1 MTVEHSQRIERERER
16 VAEMV
21 KEINTVIERLQQI
34 LTETITNMDRT
45 GTKRERERERE
56 RETKIEMNKER
67 PGVSPGLMVM
77 A

>member
-45 GTKRERERERE
+45 GTKRERVRE

>member
-1 MTVEHSQRIERERER
+1 
-16 VAEMV
+16 MV

-45 GTKRERERERE
+45 GTKRERVRE